1 MKIELL
7 YIEECPNSAVAGK
20 RVKDALSEL
29 DSKGV
34 ELTYTLISNA
44 PDIVGTAFGGSP
56 TIALD
61 GVDLFPGEPAAELSC
76 RVYPTPDGL
85 AGVPTVDQIESALI
99 ERGFA

>member
-7 YIEECPNSAVAGK
+7 IIDECPNSEVAGR
-20 RVKDALSEL
+20 RVRDALSEL
-29 DSKGV
+29 DRQDV
-34 ELTYTLISNA
+34 ELVYTLISKA
-44 PDIVGTAFGGSP
+44 SDIAGTVFGGSP

-61 GVDLFPGEPAAELSC
+61 GVDLFPGDPAAELSC

-85 AGVPTVDQIESALI
+85 AGVPTVNQIKSALT